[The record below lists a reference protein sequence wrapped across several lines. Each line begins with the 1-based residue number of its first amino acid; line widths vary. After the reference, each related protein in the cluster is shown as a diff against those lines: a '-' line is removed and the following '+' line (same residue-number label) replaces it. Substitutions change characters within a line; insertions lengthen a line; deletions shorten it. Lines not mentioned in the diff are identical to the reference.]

1 MARKHQTTKTLL
13 KGSLDIA
20 DLFSTLKYKYNFDK
34 NHPDYCYLEGLLI
47 FCGGQ
52 GSGKS
57 LSIAQY
63 VQEAVKAYPEAIL
76 CTNMKFVGLPETV
89 KVVPY
94 EGVDSLFSLSNGEK
108 GVLYVID
115 EIHLEFNSLESKGID
130 IKVIEEICQ
139 QRKQRKHIIGSSQ
152 VYGRIAKPFRE
163 QIRYV
168 VLCSNIFGLIQYN
181 RLIDGRKTTEKDG
194 KLHTQTTKNYIWFHS
209 PRLYESYDT
218 YEKMKRYREEWK
230 GGKKCG

>member
-1 MARKHQTTKTLL
+1 MKKHATTKSLL
-13 KGSLDIA
+13 KGSLDIEN
-20 DLFSTLKYKYNFDK
+20 LIKTIKYKTDFDK
-34 NHPDYCYLEGLLI
+34 NHPDYCHLEGLLI
-47 FCGGQ
+47 FCGPQ

-63 VQEAVKAYPEAIL
+63 VRQAVLEYPEAIL
-76 CTNMKFVGLPETV
+76 CTNMKFTGLPDNI
-89 KVVPY
+89 KVLEY
-94 EGVDSLFSLSNGEK
+94 KGIESLFGLSNGEK
-108 GVLYVID
+108 GVIYVID

-139 QRKQRKHIIGSSQ
+139 QRKQRKHIIGSTQ
-152 VYGRIAKPFRE
+152 VYGRVAKPFRE

-168 VLCSNIFGLIQYN
+168 VLCTNICGMIQYN

-194 KLHTQTTKNYIWFHS
+194 KLHTETTKNYLWFHS
-209 PRLYESYDT
+209 PDLYNSYDT

-230 GGKKCG
+230 GGK